1 MKIFCLPYAG
11 GSSSIYSSWKNLF
24 RNCTIIPID
33 LPGHG
38 MNINMNLLDT
48 FSKNLEFL
56 YNKIIS
62 EISDSE
68 KYSIFGHSL
77 GGLFTYEIC
86 KKIEQSEFNN
96 PEKIFISA
104 TKPPMYKKNYD
115 LETDAKLKDIL
126 VEYNATPKEILNNEE
141 IFNFFKPIILN
152 DFKVYNDYEL
162 SDHDQQIKTKT
173 IIFYGTKDSISYDE
187 INKWQ
192 LLCANDIN
200 YYPVEGDHFFIT
212 SNLSQVSKIIN
223 NMIN

>member
-24 RNCTIIPID
+24 RNCTIIP
-33 LPGHG
+33 
-38 MNINMNLLDT
+38 
-48 FSKNLEFL
+48 
-56 YNKIIS
+56 
-62 EISDSE
+62 SDSE

-96 PEKIFISA
+96 PDKIFISA

-212 SNLSQVSKIIN
+212 SN
-223 NMIN
+223 

>member
-1 MKIFCLPYAG
+1 
-11 GSSSIYSSWKNLF
+11 
-24 RNCTIIPID
+24 
-33 LPGHG
+33 
-38 MNINMNLLDT
+38 
-48 FSKNLEFL
+48 
-56 YNKIIS
+56 
-62 EISDSE
+62 
-68 KYSIFGHSL
+68 
-77 GGLFTYEIC
+77 
-86 KKIEQSEFNN
+86 
-96 PEKIFISA
+96 
-104 TKPPMYKKNYD
+104 MYKKNYD

-212 SNLSQVSKIIN
+212 SNFLLPNIHLPASIPQA
-223 NMIN
+223 

>member
-1 MKIFCLPYAG
+1 
-11 GSSSIYSSWKNLF
+11 
-24 RNCTIIPID
+24 
-33 LPGHG
+33 

-77 GGLFTYEIC
+77 GCLFTYEIC

-96 PEKIFISA
+96 PDKIFISA

-126 VEYNATPKEILNNEE
+126 VEYNATPKEI
-141 IFNFFKPIILN
+141 FCFFKPIILN

-162 SDHDQQIKTKT
+162 SDRDQQIKTKT
-173 IIFYGTKDSISYDE
+173 I
-187 INKWQ
+187 KW
-192 LLCANDIN
+192 L
-200 YYPVEGDHFFIT
+200 E
-212 SNLSQVSKIIN
+212 
-223 NMIN
+223 

>member
-56 YNKIIS
+56 YSKIIS

-68 KYSIFGHSL
+68 KYCIFGHSL
-77 GGLFTYEIC
+77 GGLFAYEIC

-96 PEKIFISA
+96 PDKIFISA
-104 TKPPMYKKNYD
+104 TKPPMCKKNYD
-115 LETDAKLKDIL
+115 LETDTKLKDIL
-126 VEYNATPKEILNNEE
+126 IEYNATPKEILSNEE
-141 IFNFFKPIILN
+141 IFSFFRPIILN

-162 SDHDQQIKTKT
+162 RDHDQQIKTQT
-173 IIFYGTKDSISYDE
+173 IIFYGTNDSIPYDE
-187 INKWQ
+187 LNKWQ
-192 LLCANDIN
+192 LLCADDIN

-212 SNLSQVSKIIN
+212 
-223 NMIN
+223 

>member
-1 MKIFCLPYAG
+1 MKFFCLPYAG
-11 GSSSIYSSWKNLF
+11 GSSSIYSPWKNLF

-38 MNINMNLLDT
+38 MNINMNLLGT

-68 KYSIFGHSL
+68 KYCIFGHSL
-77 GGLFTYEIC
+77 GGLFAYEIC

-96 PEKIFISA
+96 PDKIFISA

-162 SDHDQQIKTKT
+162 SDPDQQIKTKT
-173 IIFYGTKDSISYDE
+173 IIFLRHKRLHS
-187 INKWQ
+187 
-192 LLCANDIN
+192 
-200 YYPVEGDHFFIT
+200 V
-212 SNLSQVSKIIN
+212 
-223 NMIN
+223 

>member
-24 RNCTIIPID
+24 RNCIIIPID
-33 LPGHG
+33 LPGNG

-96 PEKIFISA
+96 PDKIFISA

-162 SDHDQQIKTKT
+162 SDHDQQIKTKI
-173 IIFYGTKDSISYDE
+173 IIFYGTKDSISYDDDL
-187 INKWQ
+187 I
-192 LLCANDIN
+192 
-200 YYPVEGDHFFIT
+200 
-212 SNLSQVSKIIN
+212 
-223 NMIN
+223 